1 MAPDGENEMADNT
14 EVLISLSRMEGQLNT
29 LLGVLDRHDADIRKV
44 DAAQQSDKTEIVARQ
59 QSDKSELTDA
69 IHKLDTRMT
78 AIESAKKSAIPWPT
92 IISALASIG
101 SVITVVLVL
110 LDGRYS

>member
-44 DAAQQSDKTEIVARQ
+44 DAAQQSDKTEIIAKQ
-59 QSDKSELTDA
+59 QADRTEFTSTL
-69 IHKLDTRMT
+69 HLLDTRVT
-78 AIESAKKSAIPWPT
+78 AIEASKKSSTSWPT
-92 IISALASIG
+92 IVGALASLG